1 MVRTYDF
8 TSDDYVHNPMAVSNY
23 HSEKEL
29 WHSCFLLLGTC
40 VLFQLTITE
49 FMSVCVNNDRQRIR
63 TRLRRNECA
72 LVCHFILLFWPVTS
86 YHWLVWRMNV
96 FVICVST
103 GIQYDRVRVYA
114 SGLTISLKF
123 DALQTYFEALIG
135 FKDSRLGLYL
145 AHHQGKIT
153 LIKIIKLC
161 ILVNYSQSTRV
172 KFIYADVVSYHI
184 TKVVYLK
191 FTEKGVGNDRRQKV
205 GKLKSS
211 GRAGERAVRPSH
223 GWISQKRC
231 KLGLP
236 NFHRRLHGT
245 IVKGSR

>member
-114 SGLTISLKF
+114 TGLTISLKF

-145 AHHQGKIT
+145 PI
-153 LIKIIKLC
+153 
-161 ILVNYSQSTRV
+161 NRV
-172 KFIYADVVSYHI
+172 
-184 TKVVYLK
+184 
-191 FTEKGVGNDRRQKV
+191 
-205 GKLKSS
+205 
-211 GRAGERAVRPSH
+211 
-223 GWISQKRC
+223 
-231 KLGLP
+231 
-236 NFHRRLHGT
+236 RLL
-245 IVKGSR
+245 